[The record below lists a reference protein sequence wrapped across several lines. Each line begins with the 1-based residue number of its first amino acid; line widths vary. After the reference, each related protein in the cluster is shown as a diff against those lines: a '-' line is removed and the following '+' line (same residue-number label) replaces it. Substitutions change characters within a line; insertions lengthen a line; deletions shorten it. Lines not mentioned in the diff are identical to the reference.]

1 MGIKSIPMKQ
11 SIRRSVLWAAYG
23 DALGFITELSNESSL
38 RHRTRG
44 KSRITGL
51 IPWVRRI
58 GGQFGLY
65 VELPKGCYSDDTQLR
80 LATSRSIRGDGS
92 FDVETFSKIEIPVW
106 LSYELGSG
114 IGTKTAAQS
123 LKKNQVQWN
132 SNYYKSN
139 YARYID
145 SGGNGAAMR
154 IQPHVWSAPREKGE
168 TEILRDVIRNTITT
182 HGHMRALIGA
192 AFHALTLHGVL
203 SGKEVPDSLQWH
215 HFLERLTWIPEIV
228 QSDNELTMFWLP
240 NWEKEN
246 NQNIEKAVQ
255 QSIQELREDILIAED
270 YIKNQTVIDEGSN
283 SYPQLVERIGCLT
296 KKSVGSA
303 PKTALL
309 AAFLSYVFKDRPH
322 DGLVQAVNI
331 LGSDTDTIA
340 TMAGAIMGAV
350 SSTDPPEEVL
360 DVNYLEKEAERLFE
374 LSQGHRT
381 ITYDY
386 PDMLYWHAPVS
397 QIDALG
403 QHEGKWV
410 LQGLGELTPLG
421 NPLEKKLE
429 RSIDWQWFKLN
440 FGQTVLVKRRPRVT
454 SVTEKAL
461 PTKRSV
467 DETRVETSERRELGV
482 NNYHRK
488 YPKQQYGLWDS
499 LDREV
504 SKKKELTVDEAA
516 ALAVKSEFK
525 ANTVGALLL
534 QLSSQGDGVK
544 KAISFAEII
553 AKAKRA
559 RIRKVDAEDNR

>member
-1 MGIKSIPMKQ
+1 MPTNP

-38 RHRTRG
+38 LHRTKG
-44 KSRITGL
+44 KSQVTAL

-58 GGQFGLY
+58 GGQFGVY

-106 LSYELGSG
+106 LSYEFGSG

-123 LKKNQVQWN
+123 LKRNQVQWN
-132 SNYYKSN
+132 SNFYKSK
-139 YARYID
+139 YAQYID

-154 IQPHVWSAPREKGE
+154 IQPHVWSAPPGKGE
-168 TEILRDVIRNTITT
+168 TAILRDVIRNTITT

-192 AFHALTLHGVL
+192 AFHALILHGAL
-203 SGKEVPDSLQWH
+203 SKKEVPDSFQWH
-215 HFLERLTWIPEIV
+215 HYLEQLTLIPKII
-228 QSDNELTMFWLP
+228 QSDTELTMFWLP
-240 NWEKEN
+240 NWEQEN
-246 NQNIEKAVQ
+246 NESIEKAVQ
-255 QSIQELREDILIAED
+255 QSIQELRDDIFIAED
-270 YIKNQTVIDEGSN
+270 YIKKQTAIDERSN
-283 SYPQLVERIGCLT
+283 SYLQLVERIGCLT
-296 KKSVGSA
+296 KKFVGSA

-309 AAFLSYVFKDRPH
+309 AAYLSYVFKERPH
-322 DGLVQAVNI
+322 DGLVQAVNV

-350 SSTDPPEEVL
+350 SIVDPPEKVL
-360 DVNYLEKEAERLFE
+360 DVGYLEKEAERLFE

-381 ITYDY
+381 TTYNY
-386 PDMLYWHAPVS
+386 PDMLYWRAPVS

-421 NPLEKKLE
+421 NPLDKKSKS
-429 RSIDWQWFKLN
+429 SIDWQWFKLN
-440 FGQTVLVKRRPRVT
+440 FGQTVLIKRRPRVNT
-454 SVTEKAL
+454 ITEKTL
-461 PTKRSV
+461 PTKTSV
-467 DETRVETSERRELGV
+467 DDTRVKTTERKELGG
-482 NNYHRK
+482 NNYYQK

-499 LDREV
+499 SDKEAD
-504 SKKKELTVDEAA
+504 KKEELTVDAAA
-516 ALAVKSEFK
+516 ALAVKSKFK

-534 QLSSQGDGVK
+534 QLSTQEDGIK
-544 KAISFAEII
+544 KAMSFAEII

-559 RIRKVDAEDNR
+559 RIKKVDTEGNR